1 MKRLVTAACVVAL
14 LGMGVTAHT
23 HADNSSKTY
32 RQFDKLI
39 HVFERVRA
47 EYVEEID
54 EEDVIEA
61 AINGML
67 ASLDPHSSYMGPDS
81 FRAMQ
86 TQTDGEFGGLGIEV
100 QMENGLVKV
109 VAPID
114 DTPAD
119 EAGVEGGDLIVEID
133 GEQVLGLTLQEALDK
148 MRGPVGAPITITI
161 LREGVDEP
169 FEVDIIR
176 DTIKIRSVRHRV
188 EDETVGYLR
197 IATFNRQTISGLETS
212 IEKLREE
219 LGDSMTG
226 IVLDLRGNPGGLL
239 DQAVAVSDAFLNYGE
254 IVSTR
259 GRHRS
264 DIERYPARAGDITDG
279 LPVIVLMNAYSASAS
294 EIVAGALQDHRR
306 ATILGTQSF
315 GKGTVQ
321 TIIPL
326 SGEAAMRLT
335 TARYYTPSGR
345 SIQEHGITPDVMVEQ
360 PRIRRDGE
368 EEEAEETPRP
378 SPRREADLRGHLEN
392 DQGEDGEDEIVFE
405 DAELPKRDVVA
416 TSVDTEEL
424 KDYQLGY
431 ALSLLRGVAKERS
444 KLALN

>member
-1 MKRLVTAACVVAL
+1 MKNVMSVVAIT
-14 LGMGVTAHT
+14 GVIALVLTAT
-23 HADNSSKTY
+23 SQAENTSKTY
-32 RQFDKLI
+32 RQFDKLV

-54 EEDVIEA
+54 EDKVIEA

-67 ASLDPHSSYMGPDS
+67 SSLDPHSSYMAPDS

-119 EAGVEGGDLIVEID
+119 RAGMQGGDLIVEID
-133 GEQVLGLTLQEALDK
+133 GDQVLGLSLQEALDK
-148 MRGPVGAPITITI
+148 MRGPVGAPITITV
-161 LREGVDEP
+161 LRDGVDEP
-169 FEVDIIR
+169 FEVTIVR
-176 DTIKIRSVRHRV
+176 DTIKIRSVRYRI
-188 EDETVGYLR
+188 EDESVGYVR
-197 IATFNRQTISGLETS
+197 ISTFNRQTMDGLKDAVEG
-212 IEKLREE
+212 LRND
-219 LGDSMTG
+219 LGDTMTG

-239 DQAVAVSDAFLNYGE
+239 DQAVAVSDAFLDYGE
-254 IVSTR
+254 VVSTR
-259 GRHRS
+259 GRHRN
-264 DIERYPARAGDITDG
+264 DIQRYPARAGDITDG

-306 ATILGTQSF
+306 ALILGTQSF

-326 SGEAAMRLT
+326 ADDAAMRLT

-345 SIQEHGITPDVMVEQ
+345 SIQEHGITPDIMVAQ
-360 PRIRRDGE
+360 PRPGDE
-368 EEEAEETPRP
+368 EDAEDAPK
-378 SPRREADLRGHLEN
+378 PRREADLRGHLIN
-392 DQGEDGEDEIVFE
+392 DQGGEAEDVLELEDTP
-405 DAELPKRDVVA
+405 LPPREVVA
-416 TSVDTEEL
+416 TSRDTDEI

-431 ALSLLRGVAKERS
+431 ALSLMRGIAEQRA